1 MKKLI
6 KGLGISIIAKTTL
19 MKVTEFIVNT
29 VGICPT
35 TIKSNVFMQFFS
47 LVQKRKSKCQNDIF
61 RC

>member
-1 MKKLI
+1 
-6 KGLGISIIAKTTL
+6 

-47 LVQKRKSKCQNDIF
+47 LVQNRKSKCQNDIF

>member
-47 LVQKRKSKCQNDIF
+47 LVQM
-61 RC
+61 